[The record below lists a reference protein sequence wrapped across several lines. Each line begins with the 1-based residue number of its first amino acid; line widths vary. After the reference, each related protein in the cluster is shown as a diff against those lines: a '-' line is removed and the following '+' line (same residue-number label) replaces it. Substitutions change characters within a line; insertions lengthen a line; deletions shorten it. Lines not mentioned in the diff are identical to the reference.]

1 MKNISKTVAAMIVG
15 TSLSFGA
22 NIAVNDDPFT
32 GMDKIFE
39 MQMKQI
45 QMMREQMQRV
55 FTNFEKAFNTPT
67 MGTMPVTLNS
77 SEILS
82 SGFQDRGDHYE
93 LKLKVNDIK
102 NSKIDISTENSM
114 LNIKITQNRKEEST
128 KGNYGKIITYNN
140 STSMQSFTLP
150 PDADALKIEAKESGD
165 IITVT
170 LPKKSGSRKIEIK
183 KVSNST
189 KENNSSN

>member
-1 MKNISKTVAAMIVG
+1 MKNISKTVAAIILG

-22 NIAVNDDPFT
+22 NITVNDDPFA

-39 MQMKQI
+39 MQMKQM

-55 FTNFEKAFNTPT
+55 FANFEKAFNTPT
-67 MGTMPVTLNS
+67 MGNMPVMLNS
-77 SEILS
+77 SDILS

-93 LKLKVNDIK
+93 LKIKVNDIK
-102 NSKIDISTENSM
+102 NSKIEISTENNM
-114 LNIKITQNRKEEST
+114 LNIKVTENRKEEST
-128 KGNYGKIITYNN
+128 KGNYGKVISYSN

-150 PDADALKIEAKESGD
+150 PDADAQKIEARQSGN

-170 LPKKSGSRKIEIK
+170 LPKKGGAKKIEIK
-183 KVSNST
+183 KDSA
-189 KENNSSN
+189 KKGENNSSK